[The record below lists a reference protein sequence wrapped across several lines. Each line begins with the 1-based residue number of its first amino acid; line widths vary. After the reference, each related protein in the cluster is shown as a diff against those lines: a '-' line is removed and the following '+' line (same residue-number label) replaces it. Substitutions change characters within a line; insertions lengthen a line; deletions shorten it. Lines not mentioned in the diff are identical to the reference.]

1 MVRDEIRLG
10 MLCAMRL
17 RPSDTPA
24 EVQVLAASPRGGQW
38 KVRHL
43 SGDQEGMEEWL
54 PSRTLLCPWSS
65 LPRVLKDEADDRYLA
80 ETAEAVDAV
89 TADAVNLVLVD
100 ASGESSEVGIF
111 NRLYECVLSRPAAAR
126 LWDRSALPATATRAG
141 VGTYVD
147 RRDRVHLPAVE
158 GYRMARAFASREA
171 EAVLRYVAEVEDRL
185 KAEGL
190 IPGERWRHKWLRE
203 QEPAMALARSWA
215 GHETE
220 VQNLR
225 IEIERL
231 VGMVKRAVGELE
243 RAGARAAARRL
254 SRELGGQ

>member
-10 MLCAMRL
+10 MNCALRP

-43 SGDQEGMEEWL
+43 SGDQEGMEEWI
-54 PSRTLLCPWSS
+54 PSRMLLSPWSS

-126 LWDRSALPATATRAG
+126 LWDRSALPGTATRAG
-141 VGTYVD
+141 GGTYVD
-147 RRDRVHLPAVE
+147 RCDRVHLPAAE

-231 VGMVKRAVGELE
+231 VGMVQRAVGELE